1 MNTKIVMFSIVVA
14 IGSLLILL
22 QGWLLMLGSSGVN
35 PIMLLIGGMG
45 VVGGL
50 LNIRRERMQ

>member
-1 MNTKIVMFSIVVA
+1 MNAKIVMFSILVA
-14 IGSLLILL
+14 ISSLLIFL
-22 QGWLLMLGSSGVN
+22 QVWLLMLDINATN
-35 PIMLLIGGMG
+35 PIWLLIGGMG